1 MDTWRLTMYIP
12 KYFSPSEFRCGND
25 IVFDKMD
32 NNVVVLI
39 DKLRRRINKP
49 IIITSSYRTKEHNA
63 KVGGS
68 TNSQH
73 LLGKALDIVCTD
85 SNYRFLVIKEAFR
98 LGFTGIGVGS
108 NFIHLDIR
116 DKKSVMWT
124 Y

>member
-1 MDTWRLTMYIP
+1 MYIP
-12 KYFSPSEFRCGND
+12 KYFSPREFRCGND